1 MAIIDFHEQVCVFT
15 TVEYDLTQGPELTG
29 NYFEVSVMSIG
40 QKDIGIGLADR
51 AVFPADSRMP
61 GWVDG
66 SYGIPSLSFLTSFYA
81 FYSISLTFR
90 PFLFFLFF
98 TFSPPFSPFNLSTFT
113 P

>member
-1 MAIIDFHEQVCVFT
+1 MAIIDSHEQVCVFT
-15 TVEYDLTQGPELTG
+15 TVEYDLTQGSELTG

-66 SYGIPSLSFLTSFYA
+66 SYGILSLPFVISFLAFYFIFLSSFPSVPFSLFSLPSLQLFSF
-81 FYSISLTFR
+81 
-90 PFLFFLFF
+90 
-98 TFSPPFSPFNLSTFT
+98 
-113 P
+113 

>member
-1 MAIIDFHEQVCVFT
+1 MAIIDSHEQVCVFT
-15 TVEYDLTQGPELTG
+15 TVEYDLTQGSELTG

-66 SYGIPSLSFLTSFYA
+66 SYGILSLPFVISFLAFYFISLSSFPSVPFSLFSLPSLQLFSF
-81 FYSISLTFR
+81 
-90 PFLFFLFF
+90 
-98 TFSPPFSPFNLSTFT
+98 
-113 P
+113 

>member
-1 MAIIDFHEQVCVFT
+1 MAIIDSHEQVCVFT
-15 TVEYDLTQGPELTG
+15 TVEYDLIQGPELTG

-66 SYGIPSLSFLTSFYA
+66 SYGIPSLSFLTSKRV
-81 FYSISLTFR
+81 SIFLFLHIGYFIFGV
-90 PFLFFLFF
+90 PFLAG
-98 TFSPPFSPFNLSTFT
+98 SQQ
-113 P
+113 